1 MGDLMTGVLEARQRY
16 QRARAEAAEHVD
28 RYRACLGLAIREAR
42 AAGGPGAQTSVMSAL
57 KLSREQVRAFEQA
70 YTDWL
75 RDHDGEDPR
84 TPVAAELTV
93 CA

>member
-1 MGDLMTGVLEARQRY
+1 MGDLMTGVVEARQRY
-16 QRARAEAAEHVD
+16 DRARVEATQHVD

-42 AAGGPGAQTSVMSAL
+42 DSGMSQTSVMAAMG
-57 KLSREQVRAFEQA
+57 KSREQVRAFEQA
-70 YTDWL
+70 YRDWL

-84 TPVAAELTV
+84 GPAELTA